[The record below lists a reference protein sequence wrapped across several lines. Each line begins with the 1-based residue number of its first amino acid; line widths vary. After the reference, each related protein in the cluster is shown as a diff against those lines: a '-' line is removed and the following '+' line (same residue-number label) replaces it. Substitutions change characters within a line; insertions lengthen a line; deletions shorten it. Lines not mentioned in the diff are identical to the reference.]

1 MGTKREAS
9 KYHKQKKMQKEC
21 GAGGHTPDAEAQ

>member
-9 KYHKQKKMQKEC
+9 KYHTQKKIQKEF
-21 GAGGHTPDAEAQ
+21 GARGHTPDAEAQ